1 MIRQI
6 LVTNIGAQNL
16 KNTLKGDSTWSV
28 KAIGFGSDGTYSDG
42 SETDLKDS
50 NATYFDAVVTEPSED
65 TICYNITVWGG
76 QVPSP
81 VSEIGLTKNAT
92 ETDGYLLLRAVCDP
106 IYISNAS
113 SWIFISLSLTFR

>member
-6 LVTNIGAQNL
+6 LVTNVGAQNL
-16 KNTLKGDSTWSV
+16 KNALKGDSTWSV
-28 KAIGFGSDGTYSDG
+28 KAIGFGSNGAYSDG

-50 NATYFDAVVTEPSED
+50 NATYFDAQITEPSDE
-65 TICYNITVWGG
+65 TICYNITVWGS

-81 VSEIGLTKNAT
+81 LREIGLVKNT
-92 ETDGYLLLRAVCDP
+92 SETDGYLLLRAVSDP

-113 SWIFISLSLTFR
+113 SWLFISLSLTFR